1 MGVTSYMRR
10 AAAAGASLRHRALC
24 RHCTT
29 IYAAPKLYDLAF
41 SYRSFPLEVDF
52 LVHAH
57 GKHSQT
63 RQPYYSSDI
72 HVGQRVEVMYEG
84 EWYNGKAVAKVE
96 GGAWQVQCDV
106 DASGDLTTSSD
117 VRAPTGSLRV
127 LELGAGPARH
137 SVKAAVSHGITASAL
152 DSSAEMVAYGRQVAA
167 EAGVPLHYVKGDMS
181 RFSSEYLLPPADLR
195 KGAAVTAEEEVK
207 FDSVWCLLGTAAH
220 LLSNEAWVDMFNSA
234 ADSLADGG
242 TLMIELPHPRET
254 FRLES
259 VTADAWQGPK
269 SQMGDVDGVLTINWG
284 HEDDHFDPLTQ
295 VRQTAVQFELN
306 HSGQLVQQLQEVV
319 PLRQVGLQELLC
331 LAALSRGF
339 EPTPALY
346 GDLHLDCPLDDDD
359 AYRLV
364 AIFTKR
370 PSSKGEDL

>member
-1 MGVTSYMRR
+1 MR
-10 AAAAGASLRHRALC
+10 AAAASVSLRHRALC

-41 SYRSFPLEVDF
+41 SYRDFPDEVDF

-57 GKHSQT
+57 NKHS
-63 RQPYYSSDI
+63 RQNHPVPGDTY
-72 HVGQRVEVMYEG
+72 VGQRVEVMYEG
-84 EWYNGKAVAKVE
+84 EWYSGEALAEVE

-106 DASGDLTTSSD
+106 DEIGELTTSSD
-117 VRAPTGSLRV
+117 VRALTGPLRV

-137 SVKAAVSHGITASAL
+137 SVQAAVSHGITASAL
-152 DSSAEMVAYGRQVAA
+152 DSSAEMVAYGREAA
-167 EAGVPLHYVKGDMS
+167 SQAGVLLHYVQGDMS
-181 RFSSEYLLPPADLR
+181 RFSSADLR
-195 KGAAVTAEEEVK
+195 KGAVTAEEEVK

-220 LLSNEAWVDMFNSA
+220 LLSNKAWVDMFKSV

-254 FRLES
+254 FRLEC
-259 VTADAWQGPK
+259 VTADAWQVPAAH
-269 SQMGDVDGVLTINWG
+269 MGDVDGVLTINWG

-306 HSGQLVQQLQEVV
+306 QSGQLVQQLQEVV

-346 GDLHLDCPLDDDD
+346 GDLDLDLPLDDDD

-370 PSSKGEDL
+370 PSSKG